1 MIKKNL
7 LAEGSFRTPQ
17 ASKRVVNIGVDYYEK
32 AVGTFLCLTAFFWY
46 LIRSHNALRGSE

>member
-7 LAEGSFRTPQ
+7 LAEGSFKILQ

-32 AVGTFLCLTAFFWY
+32 AVGTFLCLTAFFWH
-46 LIRSHNALRGSE
+46 LIRCHNALRGSE